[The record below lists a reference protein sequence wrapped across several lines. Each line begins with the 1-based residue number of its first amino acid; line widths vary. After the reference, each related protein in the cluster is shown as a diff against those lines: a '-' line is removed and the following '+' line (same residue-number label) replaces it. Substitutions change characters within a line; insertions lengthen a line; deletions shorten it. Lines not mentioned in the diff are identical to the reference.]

1 MLIEKIKK
9 KKENM
14 TPENKRKT
22 FKRNDFIDIIID
34 LRLKKGLSRTSI
46 FEHLTK
52 ELELSSSYAYQLIRE
67 ASEEFESRSVVN
79 FGKDLAIDIER
90 FEVLYEKAIKAGD
103 KKEAREVLKEIS
115 KLKGHYKER
124 LDITSGGD
132 KLTTIINIIKPE

>member
-34 LRLKKGLSRTSI
+34 LRLKNGLSRTSI

-52 ELELSSSYAYQLIRE
+52 ELELSGSYAYQLIRE

>member
-1 MLIEKIKK
+1 LLIEKIKK

>member
-1 MLIEKIKK
+1 LLIEKIKK

-124 LDITSGGD
+124 LDITTGGD

>member
-1 MLIEKIKK
+1 LLIEKIKK

-34 LRLKKGLSRTSI
+34 LRLKNGLSRTSI

-52 ELELSSSYAYQLIRE
+52 ELELSGSYAYQLIRE